1 MRKTKDKLLE
11 KIQNINDES
20 ILNEIMEMVE
30 LDLVGEVIQL
40 SDEQKK
46 IVDEGLKDKESGNLI
61 SHNDARKITD
71 EWLKRGEM
79 DS

>member
-30 LDLVGEVIQL
+30 LELNLVGEVIQL

-46 IVDEGLKDKESGNLI
+46 IVDGGLKDKESGNLI
-61 SHNDARKITD
+61 SQNDARKITD
-71 EWLKRGEM
+71 EWLKKR
-79 DS
+79 